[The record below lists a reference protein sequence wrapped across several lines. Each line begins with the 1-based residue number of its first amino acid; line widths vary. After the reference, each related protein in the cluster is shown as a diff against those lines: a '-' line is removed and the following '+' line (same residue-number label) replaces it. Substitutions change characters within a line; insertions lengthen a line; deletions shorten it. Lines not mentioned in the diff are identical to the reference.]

1 MRITE
6 RLKEK
11 AQDINAHSPI
21 VISFLGDS
29 VTQGC
34 FELYPTGEKTFQ
46 TEFRPDE
53 AFSNKLKKLIES
65 VLPNVAINMIN
76 AGLSGDKSFGG
87 AERVQRDVISHNPDL
102 CIVCYGLNDVN
113 RGLEQLDVYEN
124 ALDSIFKQLNEA
136 NIEVIFMTPN
146 MMSTYVVE
154 EESNPHLRNV
164 LKEVTKKQVEGVM
177 DTYMEKALEVCAKNN
192 ISVCDCYKKWKQLN
206 SIGVDT
212 TRLLANRVN
221 HPAEKMHW
229 LFAASLFE
237 MIMDLK

>member
-6 RLKEK
+6 KLKAK
-11 AQDINAHSPI
+11 AQDINANAPI

-46 TEFRPDE
+46 TEFRPEE

-87 AERVQRDVISHNPDL
+87 AERVQRDIISHNPDL
-102 CIVCYGLNDVN
+102 CVVCYGLNDVN

-124 ALDSIFKQLNEA
+124 ALDSIFKQLIEA

-177 DTYMEKALEVCAKNN
+177 DAYMEKALEVCAKNN
-192 ISVCDCYKKWKQLN
+192 ITVCDCYKKWKQLN